1 MEDLPEGFTLDTP
14 GLPSGFTLDPPEP
27 EQKDKYPTLA
37 AAADVPLS
45 FGRGVVGGIQMIAD
59 AFGADSSASKALQS
73 ADTYLADL
81 MSAQSK
87 KDSAEI
93 SRIMQEAQ
101 DKGVL
106 DQVKAGLKALSVA
119 PVDIL
124 TNALG
129 TAAPTIV
136 AGLAAAVGAPAVA
149 TAAGASAATAAA
161 VGTGAGIAAEL
172 GVGAISGAGTIKNRI
187 YGDVKQTLLDKG
199 VPEDRAEAAA
209 QEAQS
214 YNGKNLDSILLG
226 ALFGAGASVTGV
238 ERTGVKALASK
249 ILGNAAKESAEV
261 VAARKLAEAAGE
273 TAPLRFTKGFV
284 KEAIPEA
291 GQEAQEQVASNI
303 ALQREGE
310 DVPTFRGA
318 AGAATLAGIAGG
330 LLGGGLDVAVGPSAR
345 TIHPQQEDRALIDAL
360 KTIEDYKKPE
370 EFFRLAEEN
379 RDTVPVLGE
388 ILDSGVSQDKKL
400 ELIMKRLG
408 EIGLQYGPQ
417 TVIEGGGPRSL
428 PAPQGERPTRPGVS
442 EFYNAAIDK
451 GAPLTDLSINQGP
464 NGFRILSGSENVIA
478 DGINSER
485 DANVLLEGLRRAYD
499 ENNFEKYRNM
509 LSVYDEQRRKIE
521 TEALAKAGS
530 ETKTPLRPVTMS
542 DLRELADEEDRHI
555 VPMIQMRRQ
564 RTGQD
569 LEGDITIAELRE
581 MGASKTLIDEL
592 MREQKPYSMGTGKV
606 KPGLVEEE
614 LGPRPSAP
622 SLTARTE
629 AELEKAK
636 AKGRLLNTGNFP
648 EIDTEF
654 ARAGRKEAPQ
664 AVKQE
669 QKPVVYPKF
678 EDVQKARAL
687 VEERLTR
694 LEKKGDQGVAIA
706 KGVREAMGS
715 NEFDPN
721 QLSHAFALAD
731 ISANL
736 LGDTKGVHDLK
747 FVNRLMTYGGEEVQG
762 SRTKPRENINGLIQ
776 LSLAPNSLLIG
787 RQTSAH
793 EAFHV
798 LQDLFAENDKQAS
811 NVIKGAFKGAQSF
824 DDIDANLLRT
834 LKRMK
839 DPDSN
844 KSLYDRLKASVTQ
857 DVLDSYDQ
865 AQRER
870 EMQAYVFGA
879 FDDAIRRGRQQP
891 AGLGSAF
898 VRFLNYFRNFVTRAG
913 NYFRGQG
920 FQTAEDV
927 MRETTAGTRQAGK
940 AQAGARVTTE
950 ATPAAEEYS
959 SVGLRRG
966 TQTLKKYGV
975 ERNAT
980 GVKTRRLAEALEAR
994 QRERYGVIDRNDY
1007 SSEAANRIANWMADE
1022 VTFADEQQKNGV
1034 DSGVGWYSGKYQR
1047 ALDAFSQIFPE
1058 LRTDKNKRD
1067 IFTAVVAIMSDG
1079 QKVYNN
1085 FSLAGRAY
1093 SEYRSTGR
1101 FPETF
1106 AFGGE
1111 RRVSMETNLAAM
1123 NSLLDL
1129 FNGDERAVI
1138 NYLMEERTVSELKR
1152 VARED
1157 GINFSTAYKA
1167 DTRLPM
1173 AALVFGPKLGAFFSN
1188 LMGSHGYLTMDRWW
1202 SRTFN
1207 RYRGQLVTRVIGTS
1221 DKPFNSKGEPIGLAR
1236 FKVLLAKH
1244 DRRNSP
1250 WTTISDREALAR
1262 LQDFRDAYEAK
1273 GYKNGTEIEKAAN
1286 TIYKAAF
1293 EGTEDQPFNA
1303 SDRSFMIYT
1312 ANRAQQILKRRGIDL
1327 SLADIQAVLWY
1338 YEKRLYG
1345 ELGARQT
1352 ADISYE
1358 EAATRVV
1365 NDHRDN
1371 PGRWV
1376 THDAPETTVVGPD
1389 GSLIEVGDEE
1399 PEFDEGLG
1407 EEEFSRAAAQTG
1419 ENVEEFKKWWGDSK
1433 AVTNNGAPMPYYHGT
1448 FKKFKKFAKAKSAAI
1463 VGEEGPFFFSPKPR
1477 LASDFAMTDMSKS
1490 GSGAATKGG
1499 RVIPVF
1505 LSVQDPFDF
1514 QNPSHIKRLL
1524 NEVGL
1529 DRDLVREI
1537 QTGSWNALEARDVQ
1551 EGIKNAGFDG
1561 FYVKEGGIKN
1571 LAVYD
1576 PKQIKGVFNQFAPG
1590 TAESEEFSRAIA
1602 STGQQQEA
1610 EVNASRFSGMFDGI
1624 REFFK
1629 PFALV
1634 KNVEELFELRNI
1646 SMGTITKSEQFAR
1659 KMSKI
1664 IGGASQVDRD
1674 AVYKFMTTRNAD
1686 PSTISNNKIR
1696 DAAVQSKKEINLL
1709 AKKMIEEGQL
1719 TQESFDEYY
1728 DQYLPR
1734 LYLYY
1739 ELTGRGMKTPL
1750 GGKSV
1755 QEYLKARNNE
1765 LSEEDRAILGEIKDP
1780 AFLVYVALSRP
1791 ARDLAMIKYLNNIYA
1806 VGEEN
1811 GWIAPQTTVEWRG
1824 NKMTPYDLNHRA
1836 EEMRRTVLKTLR
1848 EQDSDQADIMEKEI
1862 FKMKEIADE
1871 GIRQV
1876 GSAIKRHELE
1886 GFKQMPD
1893 NPRYGPLAGAV
1904 VKKAI
1909 FNDLVGTFVPLG
1921 RDNMSL
1927 AEKLVGDENSSLV
1940 KLNQL
1945 WKLGKTT
1952 LNPPT
1957 QVTNAISNAI
1967 ALNVFGGVPLHQFPR
1982 LFKVALDGILK
1993 NSEQWNDAQDFGLQG
2008 GTMSA
2013 AELRAAVTRLKAYQ
2027 FKSGEDTSLIG
2038 MFASVR
2044 SIMSAVAEGATD
2056 AYQFS
2061 ETLFKFMHYIH
2072 EIEKAGP
2079 NPTSRQKSNAVNAAH
2094 DTLFD
2099 YSLVNPNIRYIRNSP
2114 IGIPFITYYYKALP
2128 KLIETM
2134 VKTPWRFIPY
2144 VALAYALPM
2153 ATMAAFDLDDD
2164 ELEKLRKSMAD
2175 YIRDSGSLYIL
2186 PMRDS
2191 KGNIQFIDV
2200 GRFFPFSTFIDPLI
2214 TAFRY
2219 GEYGKAAKEAYGPFL
2234 PSGPLVTAIT
2244 VLNSGVDP
2252 FTKKKIYDERDT
2264 PKAQALS
2271 MLSYVWNQAL
2281 PPAISVDFN
2290 NMEQS
2295 GGAIPRIYN
2304 SLFVDGTGVDRRG
2317 LPKPEVME
2325 SMLRIFGVNITPLDA
2340 TRQAYA
2346 NMTYMQNQIIKT
2358 KSLQTQVARDQSLTP
2373 QARTQK
2379 IRELADEIKKDML
2392 KLEEYANSVSGVGA
2406 VAEKIRKAQ

>member
-1 MEDLPEGFTLDTP
+1 VPVFSIEAPNGKIFEVEAPEGVSNEDVLKDFDTNMY
-14 GLPSGFTLDPPEP
+14 PSWLAQNQPQKEP

-101 DKGVL
+101 DKGAL

-119 PVDIL
+119 PIDIL

-129 TAAPTIV
+129 TAAPTII
-136 AGLAAAVGAPAVA
+136 AGLAATLGAPAVA

-187 YGDVKQTLLDKG
+187 YSDVKQTLLDKG

-214 YNGKNLDSILLG
+214 YEGKNLDSILLG

-345 TIHPQQEDRALIDAL
+345 TIHPQQEDKALIDAL

-370 EFFRLAEEN
+370 EFFRIAEEY
-379 RDTVPVLGE
+379 RDAVPLFGE
-388 ILDSGVSQDKKL
+388 ILDSGISQDKKL

-408 EIGLQYGPQ
+408 EVGLRYGPQ

-428 PAPQGERPTRPGVS
+428 PAPQGERPTRSGVS

-636 AKGRLLNTGNFP
+636 AKGRVLNTGNFP

-654 ARAGRKEAPQ
+654 ARAGKKEAPQ

-950 ATPAAEEYS
+950 AAPAEDTEEYS
-959 SVGLRRG
+959 KSKPSEVPLQDRVPGLKAVWPHLTEPERERLIVVSARTLVNRFAELPDPSEMAAVAFSGRAKRGWYRNSARAIVNIFGLADGRRFAALLAATSPQTSVQSNLINALNIWKNWVNAGRPTSRREIIEIMARSVEGERGEESILDAWKNNTIRALSTEDAQMINLDLSGPKVNSFMKNLWGMTQEVTNDAWIANYASVDQKIFARSPGPRDELGVVGVKSPGYMAMSAVTRKAAKYLSEKTGESWTPDEIQETVWSWAKALYEMRRG
-966 TQTLKKYGV
+966 RGREATTESLLRQGELTGDRVNAVPDFEVLFVQNVYRKILEDAGYGKQV
-975 ERNAT
+975 A
-980 GVKTRRLAEALEAR
+980 KQAE
-994 QRERYGVIDRNDY
+994 VIQGRGG
-1007 SSEAANRIANWMADE
+1007 R
-1022 VTFADEQQKNGV
+1022 T
-1034 DSGVGWYSGKYQR
+1034 SGVSEGINAFDAEGSGFAPGTYQR
-1047 ALDAFSQIFPE
+1047 YLINAA
-1058 LRTDKNKRD
+1058 KR
-1067 IFTAVVAIMSDG
+1067 
-1079 QKVYNN
+1079 
-1085 FSLAGRAY
+1085 L
-1093 SEYRSTGR
+1093 E
-1101 FPETF
+1101 
-1106 AFGGE
+1106 
-1111 RRVSMETNLAAM
+1111 NL
-1123 NSLLDL
+1123 
-1129 FNGDERAVI
+1129 
-1138 NYLMEERTVSELKR
+1138 YQ
-1152 VARED
+1152 
-1157 GINFSTAYKA
+1157 
-1167 DTRLPM
+1167 TRL
-1173 AALVFGPKLGAFFSN
+1173 
-1188 LMGSHGYLTMDRWW
+1188 
-1202 SRTFN
+1202 
-1207 RYRGQLVTRVIGTS
+1207 TS
-1221 DKPFNSKGEPIGLAR
+1221 GE
-1236 FKVLLAKH
+1236 
-1244 DRRNSP
+1244 
-1250 WTTISDREALAR
+1250 
-1262 LQDFRDAYEAK
+1262 
-1273 GYKNGTEIEKAAN
+1273 
-1286 TIYKAAF
+1286 
-1293 EGTEDQPFNA
+1293 A
-1303 SDRSFMIYT
+1303 S
-1312 ANRAQQILKRRGIDL
+1312 
-1327 SLADIQAVLWY
+1327 
-1338 YEKRLYG
+1338 
-1345 ELGARQT
+1345 
-1352 ADISYE
+1352 
-1358 EAATRVV
+1358 
-1365 NDHRDN
+1365 
-1371 PGRWV
+1371 
-1376 THDAPETTVVGPD
+1376 
-1389 GSLIEVGDEE
+1389 
-1399 PEFDEGLG
+1399 

-1448 FKKFKKFAKAKSAAI
+1448 FKKFKRFEKAKSGAL
-1463 VGEEGPFFFSPKPR
+1463 GEKKGPFFFSPLPR

-1490 GSGAATKGG
+1490 GSGEAKKTG

-1505 LSVQDPFDF
+1505 LSVQNPFDP
-1514 QNPSHIKRLL
+1514 QNPEHVSRISEIVGRKYSTDDLL
-1524 NEVGL
+1524 NWPVIES
-1529 DRDLVREI
+1529 RI
-1537 QTGSWNALEARDVQ
+1537 VQ
-1551 EGIKNAGFDG
+1551 EGIRKAGFDG
-1561 FYVKEGGIKN
+1561 FYVMEGGKN

-1646 SMGTITKSEQFAR
+1646 SMGTITKSERFAR

-1664 IGGASQVDRD
+1664 IGGASQADRD

-1686 PSTISNNKIR
+1686 PSMIGNDKVR

-1709 AKKMIEEGQL
+1709 AKKMIDEGQL

-1755 QEYLKARNNE
+1755 QEYLKKRNNE

-1836 EEMRRTVLKTLR
+1836 EDMRKNVLPTLK
-1848 EQDSDQADIMEKEI
+1848 EQDPDQAEIMEKEI
-1862 FKMKEIADE
+1862 LRMQEIADE
-1871 GIRQV
+1871 GIA
-1876 GSAIKRHELE
+1876 SIESEIKRHELE
-1886 GFKQMPD
+1886 GFKQMPTHR
-1893 NPRYGPLAGAV
+1893 RYGPLSGAV

-1909 FNDLVGTFVPLG
+1909 FNDLVGTFIPLG
-1921 RDNMSL
+1921 RENMSL
-1927 AEKLVGDENSSLV
+1927 AEKLVGDENSGLV

-1967 ALNVFGGVPLHQFPR
+1967 ALNIFGGVPLHQYPR
-1982 LFKVALDGILK
+1982 LFKAALNGIL
-1993 NSEQWNDAQDFGLQG
+1993 NDNQQWNDAQDFGLSG

-2044 SIMSAVAEGATD
+2044 SIMSGLAEGATD

-2072 EIEKAGP
+2072 QIENAGP

-2128 KLIETM
+2128 KLVETM

-2164 ELEKLRKSMAD
+2164 DLEKLRKSMAD
-2175 YIRDSGSLYIL
+2175 YIRDSGSLFIL

-2191 KGNIQFIDV
+2191 KGNIEFIDV
-2200 GRFFPFSTFIDPLI
+2200 GRFFPFSSFLNPFITAIKYGEVGKGLKDASQIITPTGPLI
-2214 TAFRY
+2214 
-2219 GEYGKAAKEAYGPFL
+2219 
-2234 PSGPLVTAIT
+2234 SAIT

-2252 FTKKKIYDERDT
+2252 FTKKKIYDDRDT
-2264 PKAQALS
+2264 PKAKALS
-2271 MLSYVWNQAL
+2271 IMSYVWNQAL
-2281 PPAISVDFN
+2281 PPAINVDLN
-2290 NMEQS
+2290 NMDHS
-2295 GGAIPRIYN
+2295 GGALPRIYN
-2304 SLFVDGTGVDRRG
+2304 ALFVDGTGVDKRG
-2317 LPKPEVME
+2317 LPKPEMME
-2325 SMLRIFGVNITPLDA
+2325 SMLRLFGANVTPLDA
-2340 TRQAYA
+2340 QKQAA
-2346 NMTYMQNQIIKT
+2346 SNMLYMQNQITRT
-2358 KSLQTQVARDQSLTP
+2358 KGLQTQVARDQSLTP
-2373 QARTQK
+2373 QARMEK
-2379 IRELADEIKKDML
+2379 IKELSDEIKSMM
-2392 KLEEYANSVSGVGA
+2392 EELQQYANDVAGVGA
-2406 VAEKIRKAQ
+2406 IAEKIRKAQ